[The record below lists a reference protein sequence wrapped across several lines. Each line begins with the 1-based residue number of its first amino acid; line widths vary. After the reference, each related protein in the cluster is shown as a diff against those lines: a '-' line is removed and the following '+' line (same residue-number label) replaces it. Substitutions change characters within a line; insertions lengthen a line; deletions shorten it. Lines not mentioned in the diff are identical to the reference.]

1 MLEQDLTS
9 EQDDRTAV
17 MEDHMKRVQEEI
29 AATQLRVEAKR
40 REIATEEHLKT
51 MTAFQA
57 ARLKVHLWQL
67 LPTIKK
73 SFGKKLH
80 LKKVL

>member
-1 MLEQDLTS
+1 MNQDAVQ

-40 REIATEEHLKT
+40 REIASEEHLKILT
-51 MTAFQA
+51 TFQA
-57 ARLKVHLWQL
+57 ARLKVRIGTSVSRTKFHG
-67 LPTIKK
+67 PCGFVTGI
-73 SFGKKLH
+73 
-80 LKKVL
+80 